1 MANCILRT
9 VTHIVQGNHCP
20 IFLLIIGY
28 SQGQQRSAKKQEIL
42 AAEKSTIQL
51 ARAADVPGVRDAAWC
66 GASTAKIWQL
76 VSQQQPK
83 HSVGPVS
90 DSKSTED
97 FEFWT
102 WFEPCFLLLQLELHV
117 STLAVAANEEVA
129 ESNARMTSLAGY
141 SGLSSMTLWIL
152 WICIFSLGWRNPW
165 CQFPASGSSL
175 WTIPYL
181 SGRWVYTFLFF
192 GVIHRYRWHIWQFGM
207 DYASWQL
214 NIFQKMRPFKS
225 YLPSVT
231 LHPMQT
237 NLSLWTLALRGQA
250 MPRPSSAVLVPLILM
265 EVPFLWIASC
275 RSFVSSLLPPDS
287 EEGHGGTTSPTSS
300 S

>member
-231 LHPMQT
+231 LHPNANKSQ
-237 NLSLWTLALRGQA
+237 SLNTSPKGPSNAKTEQCSAGAIDSDGSALPLNCKLPFICKFPIAPRLRGRA
-250 MPRPSSAVLVPLILM
+250 WRHNFAN
-265 EVPFLWIASC
+265 
-275 RSFVSSLLPPDS
+275 
-287 EEGHGGTTSPTSS
+287 
-300 S
+300 

>member
-1 MANCILRT
+1 M
-9 VTHIVQGNHCP
+9 VKGNHCP
-20 IFLLIIGY
+20 IFFCWSLDIARVN
-28 SQGQQRSAKKQEIL
+28 SEVPKSKRSWPYQWT
-42 AAEKSTIQL
+42 S
-51 ARAADVPGVRDAAWC
+51 AADVPGVRDAAWC

-76 VSQQQPK
+76 VSQQQPS

-117 STLAVAANEEVA
+117 STWAVAANEEVA

-152 WICIFSLGWRNPW
+152 WICIFSLGWRDPW
-165 CQFPASGSSL
+165 CQFPASGSSHKNHSL
-175 WTIPYL
+175 PFWT
-181 SGRWVYTFLFF
+181 
-192 GVIHRYRWHIWQFGM
+192 
-207 DYASWQL
+207 
-214 NIFQKMRPFKS
+214 
-225 YLPSVT
+225 
-231 LHPMQT
+231 
-237 NLSLWTLALRGQA
+237 LSLYVSLFWSDTPVQMAHLAVWNGLRFMTVEHIPENASIQELSSVCNSASNANKSQSLNTSSLALRGQA